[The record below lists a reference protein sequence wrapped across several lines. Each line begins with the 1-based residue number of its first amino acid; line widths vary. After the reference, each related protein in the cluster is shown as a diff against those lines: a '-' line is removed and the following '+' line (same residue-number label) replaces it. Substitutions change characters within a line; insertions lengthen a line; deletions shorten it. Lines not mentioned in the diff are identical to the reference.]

1 MGMGYAANNV
11 LALNEEKLRNEFKQA
26 FKALDAALES
36 AGVDFKDLAAAAQY
50 DMPLSDECEDITDA
64 QEADVHNALDALTEE
79 FKNTYDLTLYLE
91 YHDSEGEGDRYDDID
106 GVVFTINHSE
116 AYTITP
122 KAKVLN
128 DEIGFE
134 DKFFVTYG

>member
-11 LALNEEKLRNEFKQA
+11 LALNEKKLRNEFKQA
-26 FKALDAALES
+26 FKALDEVLKS
-36 AGVDFKDLAAAAQY
+36 AGVDFEDLAAAAQY

-64 QEADVHNALDALTEE
+64 QEADIFNALNALTEE
-79 FKNTYDLTLYLE
+79 FKNVYDLTLYLE
-91 YHDSEGEGDRYDDID
+91 YHNSEDEGDRYDDID
-106 GVVFTINHSE
+106 GAVFTINHSE

-122 KAKVLN
+122 KAKTLK